1 MRKIIVEELIRAA
14 VVLTL
19 MISGMRKIIV
29 EELMRAGAGMIFWM
43 YGLYGLDY
51 IGVIAISAGQ
61 SLAISAGISTVMFS
75 VLVVLRT
82 RTRKEFQLKRVR
94 YLLIVLLVFSIP
106 VFIWRILAGEV
117 TRAILF
123 AVGVLFVCLLLFLV
137 RKRAGMKW

>member
-1 MRKIIVEELIRAA
+1 
-14 VVLTL
+14 
-19 MISGMRKIIV
+19 MRKIIV

-61 SLAISAGISTVMFS
+61 SLAISAGISAVMFS

-82 RTRKEFQLKRVR
+82 RTGKEFQLKRVR

-117 TRAILF
+117 TRAVLF
-123 AVGVLFVCLLLFLV
+123 AVGVLFVCLLLFAV
-137 RKRAGMKW
+137 RKKAGMKW

>member
-1 MRKIIVEELIRAA
+1 MRKIVIEELI
-14 VVLTL
+14 
-19 MISGMRKIIV
+19 
-29 EELMRAGAGMIFWM
+29 RAGAGMIFWM
-43 YGLYGLDY
+43 AGLYGLDY

-82 RTRKEFQLKRVR
+82 RTGKEFQLKRVR
-94 YLLIVLLVFSIP
+94 YLLILLLVFSIP

-123 AVGVLFVCLLLFLV
+123 AVGVLFVCLLLFIV
-137 RKRAGMKW
+137 RKRAGLKW